1 MTESMRPFI
10 DAIEKIEEARQELEK
25 GITKSDRDAAIEI
38 FNEMCTANSQYT
50 DKANTVYHLALASL
64 SYAQAALRDH
74 ISVQATTQGSGST
87 HETEKVVR

>member
-1 MTESMRPFI
+1 MRLFI
-10 DAIEKIEEARQELEK
+10 YAIYIFDAATHQLVKVN
-25 GITKSDRDAAIEI
+25 TKRDRDAAIEI